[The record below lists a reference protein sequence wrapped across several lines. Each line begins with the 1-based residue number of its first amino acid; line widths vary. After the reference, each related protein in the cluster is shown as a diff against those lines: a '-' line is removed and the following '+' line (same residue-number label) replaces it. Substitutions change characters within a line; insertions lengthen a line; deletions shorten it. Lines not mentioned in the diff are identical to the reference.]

1 MILGNLKDAERIE
14 SLHPLF
20 GKLFAYIQ
28 ENDLLHAPMGRIE
41 LQGDELF
48 INNVEPELRTR
59 EEQVIEVH
67 RDYIDVHVPLN
78 GPEIIGWSPLCN
90 LKEESQAYDEAGD
103 CALYT
108 DRPSTYVTVYPG
120 QFLIVYPEDGHAPII
135 GEGKLRKLCAKVKL

>member
-1 MILGNLKDAERIE
+1 MILGNLNDSERIE

-20 GKLFAYIQ
+20 GKLFAYIKN
-28 ENDLLHAPMGRIE
+28 NDLLNMPLGRIE
-41 LQGDELF
+41 VQGDELF
-48 INNVEPELRTR
+48 INNVEPELRAR

-78 GPEIIGWSPLCN
+78 GPEIIGWSPLCD
-90 LKEESQAYDEAGD
+90 LKEESQAYDKAGD

-120 QFLIVYPEDGHAPII
+120 QFLLVYPEDGHAPII